1 MPCAIWVNKSQ
12 PFDAP
17 NLPISIYDLKV
28 ISLKMSNNTIAIPG
42 SLIHRLAY
50 FEPIHL
56 GVVLSGMFAAQ
67 D

>member
-1 MPCAIWVNKSQ
+1 M
-12 PFDAP
+12 
-17 NLPISIYDLKV
+17 PISIYDLKV